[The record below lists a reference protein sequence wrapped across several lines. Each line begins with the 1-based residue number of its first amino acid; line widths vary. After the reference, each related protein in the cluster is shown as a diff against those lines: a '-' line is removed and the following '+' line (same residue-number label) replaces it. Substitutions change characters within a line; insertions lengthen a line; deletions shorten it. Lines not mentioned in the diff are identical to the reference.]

1 MLTTAD
7 DNRDVHTVLQGPDLT
22 AFSGLWLRLMNIYRK
37 HTVLVTQLQ
46 GESVKQITL
55 IFSRF
60 LDSPVC
66 QKKKTLRP
74 LMWAII
80 VYMEWET
87 FLICGRASLVAYT
100 VQTHTHTHTP
110 CGNNK
115 CVYDGDLCFLY
126 YFRILS
132 VFETIINS
140 ISFSLSLLNILIILT
155 LPNKAAVL
163 LLLNIYSVIFKLTS
177 CSYTNMQNLES

>member
-1 MLTTAD
+1 MS
-7 DNRDVHTVLQGPDLT
+7 NHCVYGMR
-22 AFSGLWLRLMNIYRK
+22 NISNLCERK
-37 HTVLVTQLQ
+37 LSCIYCTN
-46 GESVKQITL
+46 
-55 IFSRF
+55 
-60 LDSPVC
+60 
-66 QKKKTLRP
+66 
-74 LMWAII
+74 
-80 VYMEWET
+80 
-87 FLICGRASLVAYT
+87 
-100 VQTHTHTHTP
+100 THTQTP

-132 VFETIINS
+132 GFETIINS

-155 LPNKAAVL
+155 LSNKAAVL

>member
-74 LMWAII
+74 LM
-80 VYMEWET
+80 
-87 FLICGRASLVAYT
+87 
-100 VQTHTHTHTP
+100 
-110 CGNNK
+110 
-115 CVYDGDLCFLY
+115 
-126 YFRILS
+126 
-132 VFETIINS
+132 
-140 ISFSLSLLNILIILT
+140 
-155 LPNKAAVL
+155 
-163 LLLNIYSVIFKLTS
+163 
-177 CSYTNMQNLES
+177 